1 MKASSL
7 RAALVI
13 GAMFAGVASAQYP
26 ARPIHIIVP
35 IPPGGAPD
43 VLARAIGPRL
53 SEQLGAPVI
62 IDNVTGAN
70 GNIAGAMVAKSAPD
84 GYTLLLGPDSLM
96 TINPHI
102 YEKMLFDPLKDFVPL
117 ASLVSNEFVL
127 SINPSVPAQT
137 FPEFIEFAR
146 KANPPL
152 AYASGGHG
160 SQHQL
165 AMEMLKKRAGIE
177 LTHIP
182 FRGGSPATTA
192 TIAGDTKVMFAG
204 SSSAPQIQAGKLR
217 ALAVTGTYRSRAFP
231 DLPPI
236 AEFYPGF
243 ELTIWL
249 GLFAPAATPKPIV
262 ERLRSE
268 IRTALALPDVA
279 AKLNSA
285 GGMSVF
291 ITSPEEF
298 TALVQRDY
306 DKYGKIVRE
315 IGIKAE

>member
-1 MKASSL
+1 
-7 RAALVI
+7 
-13 GAMFAGVASAQYP
+13 MFAGVASAQYP

-43 VLARAIGPRL
+43 VLARAIGLPL
-53 SEQLGAPVI
+53 SEQLGVPVI

-84 GYTLLLGPDSLM
+84 GYTLLLGPDSLL

-102 YEKMLFDPLKDFVPL
+102 YEKMPFEPLKDLVPL

-127 SINPSVPAQT
+127 SINPSMPAQT

-182 FRGGSPATTA
+182 FRGGSPATMA

-291 ITSPEEF
+291 ITSPAEF
-298 TALVQRDY
+298 AALVQRDY

>member
-102 YEKMLFDPLKDFVPL
+102 YEKM
-117 ASLVSNEFVL
+117 
-127 SINPSVPAQT
+127 
-137 FPEFIEFAR
+137 
-146 KANPPL
+146 
-152 AYASGGHG
+152 
-160 SQHQL
+160 
-165 AMEMLKKRAGIE
+165 
-177 LTHIP
+177 P
-182 FRGGSPATTA
+182 F
-192 TIAGDTKVMFAG
+192 
-204 SSSAPQIQAGKLR
+204 
-217 ALAVTGTYRSRAFP
+217 
-231 DLPPI
+231 
-236 AEFYPGF
+236 
-243 ELTIWL
+243 
-249 GLFAPAATPKPIV
+249 
-262 ERLRSE
+262 
-268 IRTALALPDVA
+268 
-279 AKLNSA
+279 
-285 GGMSVF
+285 
-291 ITSPEEF
+291 
-298 TALVQRDY
+298 
-306 DKYGKIVRE
+306 
-315 IGIKAE
+315 

>member
-7 RAALVI
+7 RAALMI
-13 GAMFAGVASAQYP
+13 AAMFAGVASAQYP
-26 ARPIHIIVP
+26 VRTIHIIVP

-43 VLARAIGPRL
+43 VLARAIGPKL

-70 GNIAGAMVAKSAPD
+70 GNIAGAMVAKAAPD
-84 GYTLLLGPDSLM
+84 GYTLLLGPDSLI

-102 YEKMLFDPLKDFVPL
+102 YDEMPFDPLKDLVPL

-182 FRGGSPATTA
+182 FRGGSPATMA

-236 AEFYPGF
+236 ADFYPGF

-249 GLFAPAATPKPIV
+249 GLFAPAATPKAIV
-262 ERLRSE
+262 DRLRSE

-291 ITSPEEF
+291 ISTPEEF